1 MTIYLIVY
9 CLLFLFALLER
20 LDDRGEAS
28 GVLLRKNFYFICA
41 VGLVFFG
48 ALRYE
53 TGFDYFNYE
62 NIYQWFSGGL
72 SAGRFE
78 PGFAAF
84 MHICKNIF
92 GLSYPYFLFLLTAS
106 SLLIKFSFFYKYFK
120 YPVFLLL
127 MYFPAI
133 FLYADFGQIRQG
145 MAVGIFLWCIPA
157 IKDRKLLKYI
167 IIWLLAVAFH
177 YSAFIFFPVYWFY
190 KVAVNRKIF
199 LSVFLAGFLFNTV
212 SGVILIFSLA
222 QSLLGTSFFGKLLE
236 YMTLYGTSTDPLSYF
251 LEINTLLAIV
261 LIIMYQIGYSDEIKN
276 RQEIVLEYSAY
287 NVYTISFLLIKF
299 FDSIMVIGYR
309 GAYFYKM
316 MEGILFYYLMFR
328 LKEKELKALL
338 MVFLFLYGLIRLIF
352 IIQKQAWQFVPYQ
365 IYGEFFGL

>member
-53 TGFDYFNYE
+53 TGFDYFSYE

-127 MYFPAI
+127 MYFPAV

-145 MAVGIFLWCIPA
+145 MAVGIFLWAIPA
-157 IKDRKLLKYI
+157 IKNRKLFRFL
-167 IIWLLAVAFH
+167 IIWLTACSFH
-177 YSAFIFFPVYWFY
+177 YSALIFFPIYWFY
-190 KVAVNRKIF
+190 KIKVTPKIF
-199 LSVFLAGFLFNTV
+199 WAGLIFCFLFNAV
-212 SGVILIFSLA
+212 SGAKVIFYAAMKIMGS
-222 QSLLGTSFFGKLLE
+222 SGLGEIME
-236 YMTLYGTSTDPLSYF
+236 YALGYGESANPLSFF
-251 LEINTLLAIV
+251 LEINTLLV
-261 LIIMYQIGYSDEIKN
+261 LCLIPLYQKVYANTIKN
-276 RQEIVLEYSAY
+276 GTEKHLEFSGY
-287 NVYTISFLLIKF
+287 NVYILMFLLIKM
-299 FDSIMVIGYR
+299 FDSISVIGYR

-316 MEGILFYYLMFR
+316 MEGILFYYLLSG
-328 LKEKELKALL
+328 LKERELKALL
-338 MVFLFLYGLIRLIF
+338 FLAVFLYGLVRLFF
-352 IIQKQAWQFVPYQ
+352 IIQKQQWAYVPYR
-365 IYGEFFGL
+365 IFSDFFI